1 MIRCFLAA
9 VLVTLPLAVAAQAPA
24 YPDIVGVWTG
34 TYTVAFPDG
43 HPTFRGQSR
52 EAELEMR
59 ITKQEDNLFWAQ
71 KRWRPAGA
79 AEWTIESAT
88 GTLYPFDATR
98 LSIVEMGPAPEAA
111 NTGFFDGAL
120 HDGAMH
126 LVYRGIGEG
135 GGVSFAVTL
144 QRR

>member
-1 MIRCFLAA
+1 MIRRL
-9 VLVTLPLAVAAQAPA
+9 LVALLLTLPLDGAAQT

-43 HPTFRGQSR
+43 HPIFQGQSR
-52 EAELEMR
+52 EAELELR
-59 ITKQEDNLFWAQ
+59 ITKQEDNLFWVQ
-71 KRWRPAGA
+71 KRWRPVGA
-79 AEWTIESAT
+79 AEWTIETAT
-88 GTLYPFDATR
+88 GTLYPFDVTR

-111 NTGFFDGAL
+111 NTGFFEGAL
-120 HDGAMH
+120 RDGAMH

-144 QRR
+144 ERR